1 MKNRFDTQFGR
12 LTYYESWIDSKKK
25 EKRKNIP
32 SKPKRQNHFS
42 IGILQN
48 FCFLFSLCEFLSL
61 SISSLNFYV
70 DGFSLEE
77 RDGDFLLRHMVQV
90 DQKEFF
96 KKAKTKNK
104 RTTL

>member
-25 EKRKNIP
+25 ELRKEKKYSIKTEEA
-32 SKPKRQNHFS
+32 KPFFNRHFTKC
-42 IGILQN
+42 L
-48 FCFLFSLCEFLSL
+48 FFFSLCEFLSL

-77 RDGDFLLRHMVQV
+77 RDGDILLRHMVYRLI
-90 DQKEFF
+90 
-96 KKAKTKNK
+96 KKNF
-104 RTTL
+104 